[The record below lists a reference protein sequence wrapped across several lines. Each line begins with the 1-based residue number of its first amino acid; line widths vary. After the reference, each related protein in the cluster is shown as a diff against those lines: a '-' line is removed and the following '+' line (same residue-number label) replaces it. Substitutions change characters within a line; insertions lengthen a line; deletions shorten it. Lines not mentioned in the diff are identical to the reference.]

1 MPSRL
6 DATIGNPEEQ
16 EQFHLKQLSIAQ
28 PKAATQPTRNH
39 EIQKFKLDLLTSL

>member
-6 DATIGNPEEQ
+6 DATIGNPE